1 MVHSVAVADF
11 ANITQREWCIIKML
25 ARGMTAQAI
34 AAQLFISN
42 KTVSQ
47 HINNIEAKLGV
58 ENRLFLHK
66 KLIAIKLDIHPLP
79 ATTDTLLFQCES
91 PNKYSPSRGDG

>member
-1 MVHSVAVADF
+1 MPLTSF
-11 ANITQREWCIIKML
+11 GKLTCREWCVIKML
-25 ARGMTAQAI
+25 AREMTPQQI
-34 AAQLFISN
+34 AAKLFISN

-66 KLIAIKLDIHPLP
+66 KLIAIKLDIHPLSV
-79 ATTDTLLFQCES
+79 TTDTVLFQ
-91 PNKYSPSRGDG
+91 

>member
-1 MVHSVAVADF
+1 MPDSLTSFGHL
-11 ANITQREWCIIKML
+11 TCREWCIIRKL
-25 ARGMTAQAI
+25 AKGMTPQAI
-34 AAQLFISN
+34 AAELFISN

-66 KLIAIKLDIHPLP
+66 TLIAIKLDVHPVS
-79 ATTDTLLFQCES
+79 ATADTLLFKRQPAKKNQS
-91 PNKYSPSRGDG
+91 